1 MWLELD
7 ALNMEVDGNTA
18 CLLFFLSGGWCLR
31 CTEAAAFTLQDRT
44 MPRQGL
50 FSISPEQCA
59 TFLEHNQ
66 LFMSILTQESYSA
79 FTFRFLLLVQCN
91 RKLSISVSV
100 CSLDNVICVDCELP
114 LLCPVCEFSS
124 DLTVT
129 GHTWM
134 CGSEWKCVSE
144 EISNTMLQES
154 GISLTS

>member
-1 MWLELD
+1 MHWTWRL
-7 ALNMEVDGNTA
+7 METLPASCFPWVVGGA
-18 CLLFFLSGGWCLR
+18 CSAQKQQHLP
-31 CTEAAAFTLQDRT
+31 CTRPE
-44 MPRQGL
+44 QGL